1 MRTAKLLHLPFF
13 FGAMLFSHGAMAQ
26 EPSVTTETYGTWT
39 YRCSQVAKPAD
50 NETAAKK
57 ACELV
62 QVVRDGKGNVIA
74 QIAFGKSPEDE
85 GTLISV
91 IQLPQGTLLT
101 EPVLLSDEAKEN
113 TLSVPYFSCFN
124 TICLARSNVSQDLLS
139 ALGAGNKGSLE
150 FADRNGRKVR
160 VLLSFDGLKAA
171 SERLISTSG

>member
-1 MRTAKLLHLPFF
+1 MRAAKLLYLPIFVI
-13 FGAMLFSHGAMAQ
+13 AMLFAHSSLAQ

-39 YRCSQVAKPAD
+39 YRCSQIAKQAD
-50 NETAAKK
+50 NETAPKK

-74 QIAFGKSPEDE
+74 QIAFGKSPEGE
-85 GTLISV
+85 GTFISV
-91 IQLPQGTLLT
+91 IQVPQGTLLT
-101 EPVLLSDEAKEN
+101 EPVMLSDEAKEN

-124 TICLARSNVSQDLLS
+124 TICLARSNITEDLLS

-171 SERLISTSG
+171 SERLISTAG